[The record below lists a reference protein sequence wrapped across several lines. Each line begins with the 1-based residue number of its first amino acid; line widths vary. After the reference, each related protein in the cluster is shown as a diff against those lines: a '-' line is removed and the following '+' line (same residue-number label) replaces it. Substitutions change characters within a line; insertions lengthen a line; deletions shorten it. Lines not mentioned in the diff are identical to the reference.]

1 MSNGTI
7 HRVEGTNSV
16 VYCPVEGTYIPAL
29 EMDQA
34 TSPAKILVI
43 EEETPHFK
51 TLAEAWQWQLHFALQ
66 SVATRH
72 NQVDAEYAEAL
83 AVLKKKV
90 SSLHVKVIDGIFN
103 G

>member
-1 MSNGTI
+1 MSI
-7 HRVEGTNSV
+7 HRAEGTNCV

-34 TSPAKILVI
+34 TSPIKILVI

-51 TLAEAWQWQLHFALQ
+51 TMGEAWVYHLKFAEHA
-66 SVATRH
+66 VETRH
-72 NQVDAEYAEAL
+72 NQVDAEFADAL
-83 AVLKKKV
+83 HALKKKV
-90 SSLHVKVIDGIFN
+90 SSLHVAKVIDGIFN